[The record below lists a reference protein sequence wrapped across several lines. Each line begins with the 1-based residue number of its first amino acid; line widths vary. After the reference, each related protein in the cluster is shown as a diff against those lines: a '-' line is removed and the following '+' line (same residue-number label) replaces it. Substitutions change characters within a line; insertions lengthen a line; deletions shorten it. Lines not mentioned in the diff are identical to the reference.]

1 VAKVKLTDL
10 PNNIQQ
16 RLIKQGAN
24 VYDVFAVTGNRRLS
38 AAKSAGTKINTRF
51 ATKKD
56 LENINLENRFSTETA
71 GRGIDIR

>member
-51 ATKKD
+51 QPKK
-56 LENINLENRFSTETA
+56 I
-71 GRGIDIR
+71 